1 MRLIR
6 NGLPGCALGLV
17 CLGLVSLGLGAND
30 GFDRYRKQV
39 PHTLRLFPLPASP
52 EAGYLMLERDMEG
65 GADGDI
71 RHRWAQPHA
80 VALVQCCA
88 RAVARDLGPGPHPMV
103 IMDASSENGDTPVE
117 LGSTPR
123 GRHPGGSHDG
133 GLNLDLGY
141 YLTSLKGQVHTPD
154 FAACT
159 NHYRLQDG
167 KLRDTYQCL
176 ESADRLDVPRTTRFF
191 VELAAFNR
199 DLFNGDLLEQV
210 GVDFQ
215 VRKAVLAQAQAWAR
229 ERRYGVDTV
238 LVGDLERILT
248 SDEADGW
255 ARTHHHHLHLRLRDF
270 PLHGAHR
277 KALDHL
283 MATARQ
289 EEGLLRKVTQA
300 GPALV
305 VALHSVDLQRSL
317 EVELQPSHL
326 EVQDLQFRVDEGPWR
341 KAQPGDPRN
350 RAVLDLAA
358 PFKATAKVEAQG
370 TLKGKPLSLSCV
382 IELPEQSPR
391 LGIAIEAAHLKA
403 EVQEE
408 GGALAFDLKVPRT
421 YQAWVTEYALV
432 LHRPGQKP
440 ERCVLPPEGRL
451 KLPKEGL
458 VKVELEALCSSR
470 RAIRVPV
477 WLDGRI

>member
-1 MRLIR
+1 MRLTSTC
-6 NGLPGCALGLV
+6 LFGCALALV
-17 CLGLVSLGLGAND
+17 ATELGAND

-39 PHTLRLFPLPASP
+39 PHTLQLFPLPASP
-52 EAGYLMLERDMEG
+52 DAGYCMLERDMEG

-80 VALVQCCA
+80 VALVQLCA
-88 RAVARDLGPGPHPMV
+88 RAVARDLGAGPHPMV

-117 LGSTPR
+117 LGATPR

-167 KLRDTYQCL
+167 QPRDTYQCL
-176 ESADRLDVPRTTRFF
+176 ESADRLDVPRTARFF
-191 VELAAFNR
+191 VELFALNR
-199 DLFNGDLLEQV
+199 DLFGGDLLEQI

-215 VRKAVLAQAQAWAR
+215 VRKAVLEQARIWGQGGR
-229 ERRYGVDTV
+229 HGVDAT
-238 LVGDLERILT
+238 LLEDMNRVLT

-255 ARTHHHHLHLRLRDF
+255 ARTHHHHLHLRLRDI
-270 PLHGAHR
+270 PLYGAHR

-283 MATARQ
+283 LSEGRH
-289 EEGLLRKVTQA
+289 EEGLQRKVGDAAPTLA
-300 GPALV
+300 AVL
-305 VALHSVDLQRSL
+305 LSVDLQRSL
-317 EVELQPSHL
+317 EVELLPSPL
-326 EVQDLQFRVDEGPWR
+326 EAEDLQFRVDDGPWR

-350 RAVLDLAA
+350 RAVLDLAP
-358 PFKATAKVEAQG
+358 PFKAQARVEARG
-370 TLKGKPLSLSCV
+370 TLNGKPIALSRILD
-382 IELPEQSPR
+382 LPAQSPR
-391 LGIAIEAAHLKA
+391 LGIAIEATQLKA
-403 EVQEE
+403 RIQED
-408 GGALAFDLKVPRT
+408 GASLSITLNVPQA
-421 YQAWVTEYALV
+421 YGAWVTEYALV

-440 ERCVLPPEGRL
+440 ERRVMPTQGRL
-451 KLPKEGL
+451 KLPKVGI